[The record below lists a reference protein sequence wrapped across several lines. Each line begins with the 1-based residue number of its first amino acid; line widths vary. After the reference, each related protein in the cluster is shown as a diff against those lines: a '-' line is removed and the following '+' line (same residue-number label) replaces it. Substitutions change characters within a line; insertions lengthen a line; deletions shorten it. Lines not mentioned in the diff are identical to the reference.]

1 MIRTHSEFYIA
12 VDDQEKMMSTTTTAQ
27 QQLTFMLEG
36 MDQLLDA
43 DNLNVTSHS
52 DNDSTSTADSLESDF
67 YKDSEVE
74 IISNSSRTR
83 TLAPPRSRRW
93 LQEEIELKLS
103 LERSDSLD
111 NFRRRRRRSQQSLQ
125 EKIRRDPFGPLEE
138 DSLHLSRSRLPISSR
153 IVRREQPHQNE
164 DEEPWVEG
172 EITIIPLGA
181 PVAHKRAFAAI
192 TSQCPTKDN

>member
-1 MIRTHSEFYIA
+1 VIKTNSEFYIA
-12 VDDQEKMMSTTTTAQ
+12 VDNQEKKMSTTTTAQ

-43 DNLNVTSHS
+43 DNFTFTSHS
-52 DNDSTSTADSLESDF
+52 DDDSTVTSLESDF
-67 YKDSEVE
+67 YNDSDVE
-74 IISNSSRTR
+74 IISNSSTRRRT
-83 TLAPPRSRRW
+83 TAPPRSRRW

-138 DSLHLSRSRLPISSR
+138 DSLHLSRSRVPLSSSR
-153 IVRREQPHQNE
+153 IVRREQPHQND

-181 PVAHKRAFAAI
+181 PLAHMRAFANDQPM
-192 TSQCPTKDN
+192 SNQR